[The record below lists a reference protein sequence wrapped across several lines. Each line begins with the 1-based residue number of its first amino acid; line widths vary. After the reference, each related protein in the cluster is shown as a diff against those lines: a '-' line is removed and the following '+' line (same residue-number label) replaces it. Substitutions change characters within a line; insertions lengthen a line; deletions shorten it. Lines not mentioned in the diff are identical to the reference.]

1 MSSKANSNVF
11 IVGALAGSFFALSN
25 GEDAHGLVLQH
36 VSAGLLLALTLIGW
50 YIFTALML
58 LSVDFPIILPLGD
71 LSTHIKG
78 YTDIQKAKR
87 ENKKD

>member
-1 MSSKANSNVF
+1 MLICLSP
-11 IVGALAGSFFALSN
+11 VGALAGSFFALSH
-25 GEDAHGLVLQH
+25 GEAAHALVLQH
-36 VSAGLLLALTLIGW
+36 VGAGLLLALTLDGW

-58 LSVDFPIILPLGD
+58 LAVDFPFVLPLGD

-78 YTDIQKAKR
+78 YTDIQKAKM